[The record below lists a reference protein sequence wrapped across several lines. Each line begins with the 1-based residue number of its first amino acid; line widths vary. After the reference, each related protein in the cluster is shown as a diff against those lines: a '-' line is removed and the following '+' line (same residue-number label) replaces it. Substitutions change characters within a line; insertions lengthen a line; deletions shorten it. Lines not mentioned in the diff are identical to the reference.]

1 MAGFRPITD
10 YRNYIQASL
19 IGNPI
24 IVQAVGN
31 DNMDFL
37 SNPDPTIDPESLS
50 YTRIFPYRYLCD
62 PNTEQSTI
70 VTFGFSCEGS
80 TVLSRNKMFK
90 YTWLWFDVYCHH
102 SLVRTSEGCLR
113 FDVIV
118 AEIDEM
124 FNNKPLPGSA
134 TKLELNSY
142 ADYPAFQGLWHG
154 SRLSYTLT
162 DANVSMCGNDFN
174 G

>member
-37 SNPDPTIDPESLS
+37 SNPDPAIDPESLS

-62 PNTEQSTI
+62 PNTEQ
-70 VTFGFSCEGS
+70 
-80 TVLSRNKMFK
+80 
-90 YTWLWFDVYCHH
+90 
-102 SLVRTSEGCLR
+102 
-113 FDVIV
+113 
-118 AEIDEM
+118 
-124 FNNKPLPGSA
+124 
-134 TKLELNSY
+134 
-142 ADYPAFQGLWHG
+142 
-154 SRLSYTLT
+154 
-162 DANVSMCGNDFN
+162 
-174 G
+174 